1 MIDAL
6 VAVRAGRAT
15 RQIELAACLDPQ
27 AAEDAAVQAR
37 GWIKALRHARVDGEP
52 LRRRFTFR
60 GDSLWWFTELYL
72 HKTGAIATITATIAA
87 IQALLDRENPASV
100 SLVRGN
106 DAARLI
112 VAQAARARGITC
124 DPSASGMGLRRLLQL
139 EARAGWLHTSALAS
153 RLRPRTQPAVQRDVI
168 AAFVHRAFWRAD
180 SGDGSAEAYI
190 GPVLEALE
198 QRVGREGVTYV
209 GVGPRANFRARHW
222 WDPLVAAGPGSA
234 PPIEL
239 FAPLDR
245 LKPSRHVW
253 RSRRANIRALTR
265 SADIR
270 QHAVID
276 GYDAW
281 PLIRHELAGVALLQ
295 WPWSARV
302 RDEAEAALDVLAPR
316 AVLTYAEAGGWG
328 RALVLA
334 SRARGI
340 PSIGMQHGFIYR
352 HWLNYLHEP
361 DELLPDPGHPTDSGF
376 PHPSLTLVFDR
387 YASQHLAEAG
397 RIPRDAIAVT
407 GSPRL
412 DDLVRA
418 FGASRESV
426 PSAVPHGRDVVLL
439 ATKHREARRV
449 LRPLIE
455 AVGRIDGA
463 HLVIKTHPAETPD
476 VYGAAV
482 AGRSHVTVLPAS
494 APLAPLLRACRVVA
508 TVNSTVALDA
518 AVLGVP
524 ALVIGLPNNL
534 SPFVSAGAMA
544 GADDAEIET
553 MLQRVLYDEEF
564 RRQLMVTRRAFLE
577 RFGIGSDGAAASRA
591 ARVILE
597 RAGAAA
603 TTPAQGSR

>member
-1 MIDAL
+1 
-6 VAVRAGRAT
+6 VK
-15 RQIELAACLDPQ
+15 
-27 AAEDAAVQAR
+27 R
-37 GWIKALRHARVDGEP
+37 G
-52 LRRRFTFR
+52 T
-60 GDSLWWFTELYL
+60 
-72 HKTGAIATITATIAA
+72 
-87 IQALLDRENPASV
+87 
-100 SLVRGN
+100 
-106 DAARLI
+106 
-112 VAQAARARGITC
+112 
-124 DPSASGMGLRRLLQL
+124 
-139 EARAGWLHTSALAS
+139 
-153 RLRPRTQPAVQRDVI
+153 I

-198 QRVGREGVTYV
+198 QRVGRDGVTYV

-222 WDPLVAAGPGSA
+222 WDPLVGSGPGSA

-245 LKPSRHVW
+245 LEPSRRVW
-253 RSRRANIRALTR
+253 RARRDNIRALTR

-276 GYDAW
+276 GCDAW
-281 PLIRHELAGVALLQ
+281 PLVRHELAAVALLQ

-340 PSIGMQHGFIYR
+340 PSIGIQHGFIYR

-361 DELLPDPGHPTDSGF
+361 DELLPDPGHPADSGF
-376 PHPSLTLVFDR
+376 PHPSATLVFDR
-387 YASQHLAEAG
+387 YAAQHLAEAG

-418 FGASRESV
+418 FGTSGEGDTPAAAR
-426 PSAVPHGRDVVLL
+426 GRHVVLL

-449 LRPLIE
+449 LGALVDAI
-455 AVGRIDGA
+455 GRIDGA
-463 HLVIKTHPAETPD
+463 HLVIKTHPAETPE

-482 AGRSHVTVLPAS
+482 AGSPHVTVLPAS

-518 AVLGVP
+518 AVLDVP
-524 ALVIGLPNNL
+524 ALVLGLPNNL
-534 SPFVSAGAMA
+534 SPFVAAGAMA
-544 GADDAEIET
+544 GAAHGEIET
-553 MLQRVLYDEEF
+553 MLRRILYDEEF
-564 RRQLMVTRRAFLE
+564 RRQLKVSRSAFLE
-577 RFGIGSDGAAASRA
+577 RFGIGSDGTAAARA
-591 ARVILE
+591 AQVILE
-597 RAGAAA
+597 RAGEAVTA
-603 TTPAQGSR
+603 PAQRSR